1 MIPTM
6 RRGGV
11 GMAFAIAAIAAAAF
25 AQGCSISF
33 RSTYCAGFFPT
44 RAQAERV
51 ADDARETG
59 FSDVEVR
66 RDRRRTSV
74 LVSVPETGADA
85 EPARRAFSRILAHH
99 DGKRGH
105 PGDGCWERGFG
116 D

>member
-11 GMAFAIAAIAAAAF
+11 SMAFAIAAIAAAAF

-51 ADDARETG
+51 ADDAR
-59 FSDVEVR
+59 D
-66 RDRRRTSV
+66 
-74 LVSVPETGADA
+74 
-85 EPARRAFSRILAHH
+85 
-99 DGKRGH
+99 
-105 PGDGCWERGFG
+105 
-116 D
+116 